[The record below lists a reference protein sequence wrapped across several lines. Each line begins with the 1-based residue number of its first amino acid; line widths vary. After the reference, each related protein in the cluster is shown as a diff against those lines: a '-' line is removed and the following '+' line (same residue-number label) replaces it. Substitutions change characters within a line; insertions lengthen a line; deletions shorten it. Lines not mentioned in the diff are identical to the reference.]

1 MLTCV
6 DIAEMIVGFVYYDQ
20 TICYYTTRYYMAEIA
35 IDMILR
41 GEY

>member
-6 DIAEMIVGFVYYDQ
+6 DIAEMIVGFVYYDAE
-20 TICYYTTRYYMAEIA
+20 IYYYQTRYYMAEIA
-35 IDMILR
+35 IEMILR